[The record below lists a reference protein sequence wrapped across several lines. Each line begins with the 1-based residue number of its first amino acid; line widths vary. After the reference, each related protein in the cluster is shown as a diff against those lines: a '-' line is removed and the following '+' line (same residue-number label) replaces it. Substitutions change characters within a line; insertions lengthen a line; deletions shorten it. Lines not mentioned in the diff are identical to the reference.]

1 MLCMPLKFMNWVL
14 QETVDQRRI
23 QREISILR
31 RLTHGSI
38 IQLLEIVETEHYIFL
53 VSNMHVHPTVT
64 VANSIRGVIACTAVT
79 VQMFLAGN
87 AHVHNGAHH
96 CTRIQ
101 ASRWSG
107 SHWIAVC

>member
-1 MLCMPLKFMNWVL
+1 M

-53 VSNMHVHPTVT
+53 VSVLRLPLHRQPFAHTAKCTSAEKFACLVRMD
-64 VANSIRGVIACTAVT
+64 SISLETSTLSDWLHAW
-79 VQMFLAGN
+79 
-87 AHVHNGAHH
+87 HH
-96 CTRIQ
+96 LGQHR
-101 ASRWSG
+101 AFWG
-107 SHWIAVC
+107 GL